1 MATLRPI
8 ALTFFILCCLIAPCT
23 CTASGNE
30 VQAALGKAEVAAG
43 SAYRSVV
50 EAETAGANVADLLLR
65 LNDSLSMLAKA
76 QVQYRVGNLDQAL
89 SLANQCSDSL
99 NGIEAEGG
107 MMREKAISNG
117 SRRILISVSLSASAV
132 AAVLVS
138 CFFGW
143 VLFKRRFLR
152 KVMGMKPEVQAR
164 ESE

>member
-1 MATLRPI
+1 
-8 ALTFFILCCLIAPCT
+8 
-23 CTASGNE
+23 
-30 VQAALGKAEVAAG
+30 VQAALIKAEVAAG

-50 EAETAGANVADLLLR
+50 EAETAGANIADLLLR

-99 NGIEAEGG
+99 NGIEAGASIVKE
-107 MMREKAISNG
+107 AALSDG
-117 SRRILISVSLSASAV
+117 SRRILVSASLSASAV

-138 CFFGW
+138 GLFGW
-143 VLFKRRFLR
+143 VLFKRRFVR
-152 KVMGMKPEVQAR
+152 RVMGMKLEVQAR

>member
-1 MATLRPI
+1 
-8 ALTFFILCCLIAPCT
+8 
-23 CTASGNE
+23 
-30 VQAALGKAEVAAG
+30 VQAALIKAEVAAG

-65 LNDSLSMLAKA
+65 LNDSLSMLARA

-99 NGIEAEGG
+99 SGIEAEASIVK
-107 MMREKAISNG
+107 EAALSNG
-117 SRRILISVSLSASAV
+117 SQRTLISASLSASAV
-132 AAVLVS
+132 AIVLVS

-152 KVMGMKPEVQAR
+152 ELMEMRPEVQAR

>member
-1 MATLRPI
+1 
-8 ALTFFILCCLIAPCT
+8 
-23 CTASGNE
+23 
-30 VQAALGKAEVAAG
+30 VQAALIKAEVAAG

-50 EAETAGANVADLLLR
+50 ETETAGANVADFLLR

-89 SLANQCSDSL
+89 SLANQCFDSL
-99 NGIEAEGG
+99 NGIEAEAGIVK
-107 MMREKAISNG
+107 EAALSNG
-117 SRRILISVSLSASAV
+117 SRRTLISASLSASAV
-132 AAVLVS
+132 AIVLAS

-152 KVMGMKPEVQAR
+152 ELMEMKPEVQAR

>member
-1 MATLRPI
+1 LATLKPV
-8 ALTFFILCCLIAPCT
+8 ALMFLILCCLIAPCT
-23 CTASGNE
+23 CTASGSE
-30 VQAALGKAEVAAG
+30 VQAALSRAEVGAG
-43 SAYRSVV
+43 SAYGSVV

-89 SLANQCSDSL
+89 SLANQCFDSL
-99 NGIEAEGG
+99 SGIEAEAS
-107 MMREKAISNG
+107 MMRETAISNG
-117 SRRILISVSLSASAV
+117 SQRTLISASLSASAI
-132 AAVLVS
+132 ALVLAS

-152 KVMGMKPEVQAR
+152 ELMEMKPEVQAR

>member
-1 MATLRPI
+1 MATLKLI
-8 ALTFFILCCLIAPCT
+8 GLIFLILCCFVAPCT
-23 CTASGNE
+23 CAASGSE
-30 VQAALGKAEVAAG
+30 VQATLGKAEVGAG
-43 SAYRSVV
+43 SAYGSVV

-99 NGIEAEGG
+99 SGIEAEAS
-107 MMREKAISNG
+107 MMRETAISNG
-117 SRRILISVSLSASAV
+117 SQRTLISASLSASAIV
-132 AAVLVS
+132 AVLVS
-138 CFFGW
+138 CIFGW

>member
-1 MATLRPI
+1 LATLKPV
-8 ALTFFILCCLIAPCT
+8 ALMFLILCCLIAPCT
-23 CTASGNE
+23 CTASGSE
-30 VQAALGKAEVAAG
+30 VQAALSKAEVAAG

-99 NGIEAEGG
+99 SGIEAEASIVKEAAG
-107 MMREKAISNG
+107 ANG
-117 SRRILISVSLSASAV
+117 SQRILISASFSASAV

>member
-23 CTASGNE
+23 WTASGSE
-30 VQAALGKAEVAAG
+30 VQAALIKTEVAAG

-65 LNDSLSMLAKA
+65 LNDSLNLLAEA

-99 NGIEAEGG
+99 SGIEAEAS

-117 SRRILISVSLSASAV
+117 SRRILISASLSASAI
-132 AAVLVS
+132 AIVLAS
-138 CFFGW
+138 FFFGW

-152 KVMGMKPEVQAR
+152 ELMEMRPEVQAR